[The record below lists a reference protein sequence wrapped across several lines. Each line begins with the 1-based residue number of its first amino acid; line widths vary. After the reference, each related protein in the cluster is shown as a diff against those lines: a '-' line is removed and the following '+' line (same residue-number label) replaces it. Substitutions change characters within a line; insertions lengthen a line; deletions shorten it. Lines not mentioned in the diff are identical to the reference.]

1 MMCGTLVVSDA
12 TPLIYLAKIGRIQ
25 LLKSIFQRIQVPNEV
40 KVEVVE
46 RGKEKKYPDAYV
58 IEEAFNDGW
67 ITLGNLTRNNEKKAS
82 ILIEAAGID
91 LGEAEA
97 ILLTRQKAE
106 ETILMDQAHART
118 VARQFGLKPRG
129 TLYLI
134 AVSARRGILS
144 KEDAKED
151 LSRLVE
157 ANFHLSTK
165 IYDTALKTIEKL

>member
-1 MMCGTLVVSDA
+1 V
-12 TPLIYLAKIGRIQ
+12 KI
-25 LLKSIFQRIQVPNEV
+25 
-40 KVEVVE
+40 EVVD
-46 RGKEKKYPDAYV
+46 RGKEKRYSDAYV

-67 ITLGNLTRNNEKKAS
+67 ITVGNLTKDNEKRAS
-82 ILIEAAGID
+82 VLTEATGID

-134 AVSARRGILS
+134 LVSTRRGMLS

-157 ANFHLSTK
+157 ANFRINTK
-165 IYDTALKTIEKL
+165 VYDAVSKIIDKL

>member
-1 MMCGTLVVSDA
+1 LVVSDA
-12 TPLIYLAKIGRIQ
+12 TPLIYLARIGRIQ

-46 RGKEKKYPDAYV
+46 RGKEKNYPDAHV
-58 IEEAFNDGW
+58 IEEAFNEGW
-67 ITLGNLTRNNEKKAS
+67 ITLGSLTRKNEKKAS

-97 ILLTRQKAE
+97 ILLARQKGE
-106 ETILMDQAHART
+106 ENILIDQAHART
-118 VARQFGLKPRG
+118 VARQFGLKSKG
-129 TLYLI
+129 TLYMIL
-134 AVSARRGILS
+134 VSARRGILS

-157 ANFHLSTK
+157 ANFRISTK
-165 IYDTALKTIEKL
+165 VYDTALKIIEKL

>member
-1 MMCGTLVVSDA
+1 MVVSNA

-25 LLKSIFQRIQVPNEV
+25 ILKNIFQSIQVPNEV
-40 KVEVVE
+40 KIEVVD
-46 RGKEKKYPDAYV
+46 RGKEKRYPDAYV

-67 ITLGNLTRNNEKKAS
+67 ITVGNLTKDNEKRAS
-82 ILIEAAGID
+82 VLTEATGID

-134 AVSARRGILS
+134 LVSTRRGMLS

-157 ANFHLSTK
+157 ANFRINTK
-165 IYDTALKTIEKL
+165 VYDAVSKIIDKL

>member
-1 MMCGTLVVSDA
+1 LVVSNA

-25 LLKSIFQRIQVPNEV
+25 ILKNIFQSIQVPNEV
-40 KVEVVE
+40 KIEVVD
-46 RGKEKKYPDAYV
+46 RGKEKRYSDAYV

-67 ITLGNLTRNNEKKAS
+67 ITVGNLTKDNEKRAS
-82 ILIEAAGID
+82 VLTEATGID

-134 AVSARRGILS
+134 LVSTRRGMLS

-157 ANFHLSTK
+157 ANFRINTK
-165 IYDTALKTIEKL
+165 VYDAVSKIIDKL

>member
-1 MMCGTLVVSDA
+1 LVVSNA

-25 LLKSIFQRIQVPNEV
+25 ILKNIFQSIQVPNEV
-40 KVEVVE
+40 KIEVVD
-46 RGKEKKYPDAYV
+46 RGKEKRYPDAYV

-67 ITLGNLTRNNEKKAS
+67 ITVGNLTKDNEKRAS
-82 ILIEAAGID
+82 VLTEATGID

-134 AVSARRGILS
+134 LVSTRRGMLS

-157 ANFHLSTK
+157 ANFRINTK
-165 IYDTALKTIEKL
+165 VYDAVSKIIDKL

>member
-1 MMCGTLVVSDA
+1 MVVSNA

-25 LLKSIFQRIQVPNEV
+25 ILKNIFQSIQVPDEV
-40 KVEVVE
+40 KIEVVD

-67 ITLGNLTRNNEKKAS
+67 ITVGNLTKDNEKRAS
-82 ILIEAAGID
+82 VLTEATGID

-134 AVSARRGILS
+134 LVSTRRGMLS

-157 ANFHLSTK
+157 ANFRINTK
-165 IYDTALKTIEKL
+165 VYDAVSKIIDKL

>member
-1 MMCGTLVVSDA
+1 MVVSNA

-25 LLKSIFQRIQVPNEV
+25 ILKNIFQSIQVPDEV
-40 KVEVVE
+40 KIEVVD
-46 RGKEKKYPDAYV
+46 RGKEKRYPDAYV

-67 ITLGNLTRNNEKKAS
+67 ITVGNLTKDNEKRAS
-82 ILIEAAGID
+82 VLTEATGID

-134 AVSARRGILS
+134 LVSTRRGMLS

-157 ANFHLSTK
+157 ANFRINTK
-165 IYDTALKTIEKL
+165 VYDAVSKIIDKL

>member
-1 MMCGTLVVSDA
+1 LVVSNA
-12 TPLIYLAKIGRIQ
+12 TPLIYLAKICRIQ
-25 LLKSIFQRIQVPNEV
+25 ILKNIFQSIQVPNEV
-40 KVEVVE
+40 NIEVVD
-46 RGKEKKYPDAYV
+46 RGKEKRYPDAYV

-67 ITLGNLTRNNEKKAS
+67 ITVGNLTKDNEKRAS
-82 ILIEAAGID
+82 VLTEATGID

-134 AVSARRGILS
+134 LVSTRRGMLS

-157 ANFHLSTK
+157 ANFRINTK
-165 IYDTALKTIEKL
+165 VYDAVSKIIDKL

>member
-1 MMCGTLVVSDA
+1 LVVSNA

-25 LLKSIFQRIQVPNEV
+25 ILKNIFQSIQVPDEV
-40 KVEVVE
+40 KIEVVD

-67 ITLGNLTRNNEKKAS
+67 ITVGNLTKDNEKRAS
-82 ILIEAAGID
+82 VLTEATGID

-134 AVSARRGILS
+134 LVSTRRGMLS

-157 ANFHLSTK
+157 ANFRINTK
-165 IYDTALKTIEKL
+165 VYDAVSKIIDKL

>member
-1 MMCGTLVVSDA
+1 MVVSNA

-25 LLKSIFQRIQVPNEV
+25 LLKTIFQHIQVPGEV
-40 KVEVVE
+40 QIEVID
-46 RGKEKKYPDAYV
+46 RGKEKRYPDAFV

-67 ITLGNLTRNNEKKAS
+67 ITLGNLTRDNERKAR
-82 ILIEAAGID
+82 ILIEATGID

-97 ILLTRQKAE
+97 ILLARQKAE

-129 TLYLI
+129 TLSLI
-134 AVSARRGILS
+134 LASARRGILS

-151 LSRLVE
+151 LSKLVE
-157 ANFHLSTK
+157 ANFRISTNV
-165 IYDTALKTIEKL
+165 YDTALKVIAKL